1 MKDSNNEVHK
11 QVAIANDMTKR
22 DREKEI
28 ELVNQRRENNLA
40 VVGPWKYVI
49 RGPRGDRKIVKKAF
63 YTVNLLNAKWKV
75 LQLEIVAGKKE
86 NLYEAQFAWRC
97 LNLKL

>member
-49 RGPRGDRKIVKKAF
+49 RGPRGDRKIVKKS
-63 YTVNLLNAKWKV
+63 LLHCQPSQCQMEGSSARNSGWKKRKP
-75 LQLEIVAGKKE
+75 I
-86 NLYEAQFAWRC
+86 
-97 LNLKL
+97 